1 MSAWPVAEVAGRAR
15 RGEPRPDGNPARPG
29 PADTDAH
36 SVLAEPY
43 DATTVLTVVA
53 DVAQA
58 TVMEL
63 LRQIWPICREHKK

>member
-1 MSAWPVAEVAGRAR
+1 
-15 RGEPRPDGNPARPG
+15 
-29 PADTDAH
+29 
-36 SVLAEPY
+36 LAEPY